1 MLAPSKQRLTM
12 QILTLF
18 VTLCISNISAQNFSP
33 VPASDQSNTDRN
45 FHSIVDEIARQDLTQ
60 GGTIQS
66 NVVVTTVTIR
76 GQIILADGSI
86 LTTSPTSYA
95 STRTFIQSN
104 TTALSN
110 AAINIG
116 IAGSTV
122 TLVTTHT
129 ARHQFILSATIRQG
143 NSGDH
148 VQCGVLQNGAYIDG
162 QTNAIGIWTG
172 HGQGTP
178 SFYNLG
184 SVWTTQLTYPAGSY
198 SYTIV
203 CGVDANS
210 FQFCSDALAAA
221 TSRCM
226 FEVRELPN

>member
-1 MLAPSKQRLTM
+1 MPIMPIVSVL
-12 QILTLF
+12 LTLLSANLF
-18 VTLCISNISAQNFSP
+18 AQNFSP
-33 VPASDQSNTDRN
+33 VPASDQPNIDRN
-45 FHSIVDEIARQDLTQ
+45 FHSIVDEQARQDLTQ

-143 NSGDH
+143 NAGDH
-148 VQCGVLQNGAYIDG
+148 VQCGVLQDGGYIDG
-162 QTNAIGIWTG
+162 QTSAIGIWTG

-178 SFYNLG
+178 GFYNLG
-184 SVWTTQLTYPAGSY
+184 STWTTQSTYAAGSY
-198 SYTIV
+198 AYTIV
-203 CGVDANS
+203 CGIDGNS
-210 FQFCSDALAAA
+210 FQFCSSALAAG

-226 FEVRELPN
+226 FEVRELAY